1 MKKQKKKSGC
11 SFLGVGVG
19 VGVGVGFD
27 GGVDDGTSF
36 YRLCLKFAE
45 NLLNC
50 AYIFFDDDDDDDDG
64 DDGGDG
70 DEEEEDLLF
79 IFSMKIGSWACLPCI
94 SLVL

>member
-11 SFLGVGVG
+11 SFLGDGVG

-50 AYIFFDDDDDDDDG
+50 AYIFFDDDDDG
-64 DDGGDG
+64 DD
-70 DEEEEDLLF
+70 
-79 IFSMKIGSWACLPCI
+79 
-94 SLVL
+94 